1 MLCLSLTEDEERWL
15 LDQNESRSRQSAPTS
30 TAQNPKMGFFVSV
43 RYNDT
48 MLQRMTQPQF
58 WKQLL
63 KNGPMRLV
71 SFHVLDTTLGRWLKI
86 LPNTHLILERSQFV

>member
-1 MLCLSLTEDEERWL
+1 MTEMNPL
-15 LDQNESRSRQSAPTS
+15 IKSRQSAPTS
-30 TAQNPKMGFFVSV
+30 TEQNPKMAFFVSV

-71 SFHVLDTTLGRWLKI
+71 SFHILDTTLGRRLKI
-86 LPNTHLILERSQFV
+86 KYCQKPT